1 MSRIRQWLESQGM
14 GQYAQAFESNDID
27 LDLLP
32 ELTDEALRHV
42 GVASV
47 GHRLRLLA
55 AIKNENPVAGR
66 LLNGE
71 VSWSGEIVIPGTV
84 VNFCP

>member
-1 MSRIRQWLESQGM
+1 MSTVRQWLESHGM

-32 ELTDEALRHV
+32 ELTDEALLHL
-42 GVASV
+42 GVASL

-55 AIKNENPVAGR
+55 AIKTVRGTDRAG
-66 LLNGE
+66 E
-71 VSWSGEIVIPGTV
+71 YSGDQ
-84 VNFCP
+84 